1 MEEFKSRCESI
12 GDVIE
17 THGPWSAM
25 AVKLGTDRYTKPDQ
39 ADHRLRRIMQV
50 AVDAVGKPLDQCRVL
65 DLACL
70 EGHYAIEFAL
80 HGASAVGIEL
90 REANIEK
97 AAFAAKSLNLDNVK
111 FYMDDVNNL
120 SAERYGMFD
129 IIICSGILYHLR
141 STDACALIERM
152 RTCCRGIVILDTFIS
167 THADET
173 VDLNGRRI
181 SGSRYVEHDARAT
194 KEQKLADLWA
204 SVEHNESFW
213 LSEASLFNVMQDSG
227 FSSCTEIMTPFHP
240 GHSFDRRTY
249 LAFCGKRVKIL
260 SSDATDIE
268 KAPDVTDRNSSN
280 IHPSQVR
287 RPMFFKVAKRIIPQK
302 VKDAIKPSLRKMGLL
317 NTSGIPDYLEQ
328 KTGGPKAK

>member
-1 MEEFKSRCESI
+1 
-12 GDVIE
+12 
-17 THGPWSAM
+17 M
-25 AVKLGTDRYTKPDQ
+25 AVKLGHDRYTKPDQ

-50 AVDAVGKPLDQCRVL
+50 AVDAVGKPLEQCRVL

-97 AAFAAKSLNLDNVK
+97 AAFAAKSLKLENVK

-129 IIICSGILYHLR
+129 IIICSGILYHLT
-141 STDACALIERM
+141 SKDACALIERM
-152 RTCCRGIVILDTFIS
+152 RSCCRGIVLLDTLIS
-167 THADET
+167 TKADET
-173 VDLNGRRI
+173 VDLDGRRI

-194 KEQKLADLWA
+194 KEEKLADVWA
-204 SVEHNESFW
+204 SVEHSESFW
-213 LSEASLFNVMQDSG
+213 LSEVSLYNVMRESG
-227 FSSCTEIMTPFHP
+227 FSSCTEIMVPFHP

-249 LAFCGKRVKIL
+249 LAFCGTRVKIL
-260 SSDATDIE
+260 SSDATDME
-268 KAPDVTDRNSSN
+268 KAPDVTERHSSN

-287 RPMFFKVAKRIIPQK
+287 RSMFFKIAKRIAPQK
-302 VKDAIKPSLRKMGLL
+302 MKDAVKPSLRRMGLL
-317 NTSGIPDYLEQ
+317 NTSAIPEHLEH
-328 KTGGPKAK
+328 KKAGPKAK